1 MFINP
6 SLGCCSKCKFCYLP
20 KLGINRIIR
29 KTGEEIL
36 DLLNSSNY
44 KWSKKTLIT
53 IGCFSECFDNINKKE
68 TIKLIKYFLDNGN
81 QVQISTKRFISY
93 DDVKELLPLIKYYGQ
108 FIIFVSSST
117 ISNYEEYE
125 ANTEKLESRFKSFE
139 LIKYGIP
146 VVLYMKPVIQDITIK
161 DIELYKKVIK
171 YYRITNVVVGSLF
184 TEEKSGEG
192 VHFSLE
198 SKLFYTECIDEKSI
212 VDELSKE
219 YKVWRKSTEVT
230 KYFMLL
236 REMNKEKEVHNE
248 TM

>member
-1 MFINP
+1 MV
-6 SLGCCSKCKFCYLP
+6 
-20 KLGINRIIR
+20 
-29 KTGEEIL
+29 
-36 DLLNSSNY
+36 
-44 KWSKKTLIT
+44 KKTLIT

-212 VDELSKE
+212 VDELSK
-219 YKVWRKSTEVT
+219 
-230 KYFMLL
+230 
-236 REMNKEKEVHNE
+236 
-248 TM
+248 